1 MKNDIHKTFGEIF
14 DGDITA
20 FRKQLLEIQH
30 IQADRKKAEDWVS
43 KLRFLDISKVP
54 NLLDEEAQQ
63 YVSYEPPD
71 DPWVDPEIPSHE
83 IPVTERED
91 DDSEVEYIAVSWKWE
106 ERHHNHLDDAIK
118 PPVFDYQIK
127 RPGAP
132 AHKSSFPGRYM
143 DRVIRFAQ
151 SKSISSSKLWIDKE
165 CIYQRREDEHIFPED
180 KEHGVQIMDVV
191 YGDSTLSVGLLT
203 VELAHEH
210 EVDLLSELLQGE
222 IFAKRNYQSLPKLLP
237 GVDERAVQMI
247 ILRILSDP
255 RWSRGWI
262 FQEDHLASH
271 RMILLIPCR
280 RGIRKDQGYDFG
292 DTMGELQVRLK
303 DFRQSVTMFCK
314 ATYENQGRWPN
325 TEFLGKAKQY
335 NICNKTLVL
344 GGIPQTYSRRL
355 WRDDASDESIP
366 RVEAYPTTTNSVL
379 EDICNRSLEHEED
392 RIAILANALRF
403 NKRLNLT
410 KDSPLLEV
418 GQYSLS
424 VALLALVLMNGEI
437 LDVVLLQKDL
447 MTFTLQSYLDAC
459 QYEFVVPNLRYR
471 QSFVDRCRFK
481 SPIITPRGL
490 ETKGF
495 LFTLLPKR
503 ISKDRAYGYNPL
515 LLTTSDRKTLSPMGG
530 GPMLGGKK
538 LNKNAHTVLN
548 LVVQKLEA
556 LWPGS
561 KLARHMLRY
570 LSFDQRQRQGKDIP
584 PSTSYVLDMMSVLYQ
599 TLCEDDQKLRLARLA
614 SAPFDGEPVA
624 IFIEPTPDG
633 WVMESPDTKTQDGK
647 PILANVFTSWDATR
661 KPYNKDRVVSLSVA
675 IEDGKGARQSWDSR
689 TCYMENTGW
698 VHGVWNSW
706 KVVAEERGR
715 ERSMFEGSRNQGS
728 TPPMAIWNH
737 GSASIVLHLFSR
749 SFYACAATGEGLVLT
764 GPNKK
769 QTSVSLAS
777 SPPSKNQHRS
787 YNHSMPS
794 LTEKLVLKVSL
805 TPLTYLFT
813 RANSLFQSQRRAW
826 KDFAENAPDPAL
838 VNLINGPMEDT
849 GRLLNMTQNFLRKL
863 IDLAEIKLKQV
874 ETEAQIAGA
883 EWLDNPT
890 DPMNN
895 AKFLMARKIHSD
907 YIKHMWE
914 AWDVGLKIIPGIQA
928 RFDDMEDTLEKL
940 AVLIPIEELARPLE
954 PFVVKGME
962 INDRMWVFAIR
973 LLGIVRTVDIP
984 LGVATVAVNVEK
996 YPEADKLARARYN
1009 FGDY

>member
-30 IQADRKKAEDWVS
+30 IHADRKKAEDWVS

-54 NLLDEEAQQ
+54 NLLDEEVQQ
-63 YVSYEPPD
+63 YVSYAYEPPD
-71 DPWVDPEIPSHE
+71 DPWLDPEIPSHE

-91 DDSEVEYIAVSWKWE
+91 DDSEVEYIAVSWRWE
-106 ERHHNHLDDAIK
+106 ERHHDHLYGATK

-127 RPGAP
+127 RPDAP

-151 SKSISSSKLWIDKE
+151 SKSINASKLWIDKE

-180 KEHGVQIMDVV
+180 KELGVQIMDVV
-191 YGDSTLSVGLLT
+191 YGGSTLSVGLLT
-203 VELAHEH
+203 VELAREH
-210 EVDLLSELLQGE
+210 EIDLLSELLQGE
-222 IFAKRNYQSLPKLLP
+222 IFANPRSQSLPRLGP
-237 GVDERAVQMI
+237 GVDERAVQML

-271 RMILLIPCR
+271 RMVLLIPCT
-280 RGIRKDQGYDFG
+280 RGIRKDRGYNFG
-292 DTMGELQVRLK
+292 DTMGELQIRLK
-303 DFRQSVTMFCK
+303 DFRQSVTMFCE
-314 ATYENQGRWPN
+314 ATYKDQGRWPN

-335 NICNKTLVL
+335 NICNKRFVF
-344 GGIPQTYSRRL
+344 GGPGIPQVSRRL
-355 WRDDASDESIP
+355 WRDDASDESNP

-403 NKRLNLT
+403 NKRLNLA

-437 LDVVLLQKDL
+437 LADVSLQKDL

-459 QYEFVVPNLRYR
+459 KYKFVVPNLRYR
-471 QSFVDRCRFK
+471 QSFVDRCRFR

-503 ISKDRAYGYNPL
+503 PSKDRAHRYNPL
-515 LLTTSDRKTLSPMGG
+515 LLTTSDRQTLSPMGG

-548 LVVQKLEA
+548 LVVRKLEA

-561 KLARHMLRY
+561 KLARHMLRH
-570 LSFDQRQRQGKDIP
+570 LSFDQRQRQGEDVP
-584 PSTSYVLDMMSVLYQ
+584 PSASYVMDMMSVLYQ
-599 TLCEDDQKLRLARLA
+599 ALCEDDQKLRLARLA

-633 WVMESPDTKTQDGK
+633 WIMEYPDTKTQDGK

-661 KPYNKDRVVSLSVA
+661 KPYNKDRV
-675 IEDGKGARQSWDSR
+675 
-689 TCYMENTGW
+689 
-698 VHGVWNSW
+698 
-706 KVVAEERGR
+706 
-715 ERSMFEGSRNQGS
+715 
-728 TPPMAIWNH
+728 
-737 GSASIVLHLFSR
+737 
-749 SFYACAATGEGLVLT
+749 
-764 GPNKK
+764 
-769 QTSVSLAS
+769 
-777 SPPSKNQHRS
+777 
-787 YNHSMPS
+787 
-794 LTEKLVLKVSL
+794 
-805 TPLTYLFT
+805 
-813 RANSLFQSQRRAW
+813 RRAW
-826 KDFAENAPDPAL
+826 KDFAENCPDPAL
-838 VNLINGPMEDT
+838 VTLINGPMEDT
-849 GRLLNMTQNFLRKL
+849 RRLLNMTQNFVRKL

-895 AKFLMARKIHSD
+895 AKFLMARKIHSA
-907 YIKHMWE
+907 YFKHMRE

-940 AVLIPIEELARPLE
+940 AVLIPIEELALPLE
-954 PFVVKGME
+954 PFVVKGLE
-962 INDRMWVFAIR
+962 VNDRMWVFAIR

-984 LGVATVAVNVEK
+984 LGVATVAVNVKK
-996 YPEADKLARARYN
+996 YPEADKHARARYN

>member
-1 MKNDIHKTFGEIF
+1 MTWNNARASKLDAFPFPSPSHSISSLHLLISHNTQTLTYTMKNDIHKTFGEIF

-54 NLLDEEAQQ
+54 NLLDEEVQQ
-63 YVSYEPPD
+63 YVSYEYLD
-71 DPWVDPEIPSHE
+71 DPWLDPEIPSHE

-91 DDSEVEYIAVSWKWE
+91 DDSEVEYIAVSWKWD
-106 ERHHNHLDDAIK
+106 ERHHGRLDYATK
-118 PPVFDYQIK
+118 PPIFEYQIK
-127 RPGAP
+127 RPDAP

-151 SKSISSSKLWIDKE
+151 SKSINASKLWIDKE
-165 CIYQRREDEHIFPED
+165 CIYQRREDEHIFSED
-180 KEHGVQIMDVV
+180 KELGVQIMDVV
-191 YGDSTLSVGLLT
+191 YGGSTLSVGLLT

-210 EVDLLSELLQGE
+210 EIDLLSKLLQGE
-222 IFAKRNYQSLPKLLP
+222 IFANPRSQSSP
-237 GVDERAVQMI
+237 GLGPEVDKRAVQML

-271 RMILLIPCR
+271 RMILLIPCP
-280 RGIRKDQGYDFG
+280 RGIRKDRGYNFG

-303 DFRQSVTMFCK
+303 DFRQSVTMFCE
-314 ATYENQGRWPN
+314 ATYKDQGRWPN

-335 NICNKTLVL
+335 NICNKRLVF
-344 GGIPQTYSRRL
+344 GGPGIPQVSRRL
-355 WRDDASDESIP
+355 WRDDASDESNP

-379 EDICNRSLEHEED
+379 EDICNRSLEYEED

-403 NKRLNLT
+403 NKRLNLA

-437 LDVVLLQKDL
+437 LDDVSLQKDL

-459 QYEFVVPNLRYR
+459 QNRFVVPNLRYR
-471 QSFVDRCRFK
+471 QSFVDRCRFR

-503 ISKDRAYGYNPL
+503 PSKDRAHRYNPL
-515 LLTTSDRKTLSPMGG
+515 LLTTSDRKALSPMGG

-548 LVVQKLEA
+548 LVVRKLEA

-561 KLARHMLRY
+561 KLARHMLRH
-570 LSFDQRQRQGKDIP
+570 LSFDQRQRQGEVVP
-584 PSTSYVLDMMSVLYQ
+584 PSASYVLDMMSVLYQ
-599 TLCEDDQKLRLARLA
+599 ALCEDDQKLRLARLA

-633 WVMESPDTKTQDGK
+633 WIMESPDTKTQDGK

-675 IEDGKGARQSWDSR
+675 IEDGKGTRQSWDSR

-698 VHGVWNSW
+698 VHGVW
-706 KVVAEERGR
+706 
-715 ERSMFEGSRNQGS
+715 
-728 TPPMAIWNH
+728 
-737 GSASIVLHLFSR
+737 
-749 SFYACAATGEGLVLT
+749 CAAGEEMADYVFPLPGLT
-764 GPNKK
+764 DHRIFKEQPE
-769 QTSVSLAS
+769 S
-777 SPPSKNQHRS
+777 SS
-787 YNHSMPS
+787 
-794 LTEKLVLKVSL
+794 
-805 TPLTYLFT
+805 
-813 RANSLFQSQRRAW
+813 
-826 KDFAENAPDPAL
+826 
-838 VNLINGPMEDT
+838 
-849 GRLLNMTQNFLRKL
+849 GRKRKR
-863 IDLAEIKLKQV
+863 EV
-874 ETEAQIAGA
+874 
-883 EWLDNPT
+883 
-890 DPMNN
+890 
-895 AKFLMARKIHSD
+895 
-907 YIKHMWE
+907 
-914 AWDVGLKIIPGIQA
+914 DV
-928 RFDDMEDTLEKL
+928 
-940 AVLIPIEELARPLE
+940 
-954 PFVVKGME
+954 
-962 INDRMWVFAIR
+962 
-973 LLGIVRTVDIP
+973 
-984 LGVATVAVNVEK
+984 
-996 YPEADKLARARYN
+996 
-1009 FGDY
+1009 

>member
-54 NLLDEEAQQ
+54 NLLVEEVQQ
-63 YVSYEPPD
+63 YVSYAYEPLD
-71 DPWVDPEIPSHE
+71 DPWLDPEIPSHE

-106 ERHHNHLDDAIK
+106 ESHHDRLYGATK

-127 RPGAP
+127 RPDAP

-151 SKSISSSKLWIDKE
+151 SKSINASKLWIDKE

-180 KEHGVQIMDVV
+180 KELGVQIMDVV
-191 YGDSTLSVGLLT
+191 YGGSTLSVGLLT
-203 VELAHEH
+203 VELAREH
-210 EVDLLSELLQGE
+210 EIDLLSKLLQGE
-222 IFAKRNYQSLPKLLP
+222 IFANPRSQSSP
-237 GVDERAVQMI
+237 GLGPEVDERAVQML

-271 RMILLIPCR
+271 RMILLIPCP
-280 RGIRKDQGYDFG
+280 RGIRKDRGYNFG

-314 ATYENQGRWPN
+314 ATYKDQGRWPN

-335 NICNKTLVL
+335 NICNKRLVF
-344 GGIPQTYSRRL
+344 GGPGIPQVSRRL
-355 WRDDASDESIP
+355 WRDDSSDESNP
-366 RVEAYPTTTNSVL
+366 KVEAYPTTTNSVL

-403 NKRLNLT
+403 NKRLNLA

-437 LDVVLLQKDL
+437 LRDVSLQKDP

-459 QYEFVVPNLRYR
+459 QYRFVVPNLRYR
-471 QSFVDRCRFK
+471 QSFVDRCRFR

-503 ISKDRAYGYNPL
+503 PSKDRAHRYNPL

-548 LVVQKLEA
+548 LVVRKLEA

-561 KLARHMLRY
+561 KLARHMLRH
-570 LSFDQRQRQGKDIP
+570 LSLDQRQRQGEVVP
-584 PSTSYVLDMMSVLYQ
+584 PSASYVLDMMSVLYQ
-599 TLCEDDQKLRLARLA
+599 ALCEDDQKLRLARLA

-633 WVMESPDTKTQDGK
+633 WIMESPDTKTQDGK

-675 IEDGKGARQSWDSR
+675 IEDGKGTRQSWDSR
-689 TCYMENTGW
+689 T
-698 VHGVWNSW
+698 S
-706 KVVAEERGR
+706 
-715 ERSMFEGSRNQGS
+715 
-728 TPPMAIWNH
+728 
-737 GSASIVLHLFSR
+737 
-749 SFYACAATGEGLVLT
+749 
-764 GPNKK
+764 
-769 QTSVSLAS
+769 
-777 SPPSKNQHRS
+777 
-787 YNHSMPS
+787 
-794 LTEKLVLKVSL
+794 
-805 TPLTYLFT
+805 
-813 RANSLFQSQRRAW
+813 W

-838 VNLINGPMEDT
+838 VKLINGPMEDT

-883 EWLDNPT
+883 EWLGNPT

-895 AKFLMARKIHSD
+895 ANFFMARKIHSD
-907 YIKHMWE
+907 YAKHMRE

-954 PFVVKGME
+954 PFVVKGLE
-962 INDRMWVFAIR
+962 VNDRMWVFAIR

-996 YPEADKLARARYN
+996 YPEADKLARARYK